1 MDFRVNS
8 AIQHQIKN
16 QPNFNTRQFIPLK
29 PAANNLKVNRSKGKD
44 DIEAKKIRLEK
55 AAEGFEAIFIRQ
67 LLKTMR
73 STLSGEGIFGK
84 GSVGEIYGDMMDNAL
99 ADILA
104 KRDALGIAD
113 SLYRQL
119 VKEIETTDVST
130 NSLHDKNKI

>member
-1 MDFRVNS
+1 MDFRVNNT
-8 AIQHQIKN
+8 IQHQIIK
-16 QPNFNTRQFIPLK
+16 QPNFDTRQFIPLK
-29 PAANNLKVNRSKGKD
+29 PAANNLKVNHGEGND
-44 DIEAKKIRLEK
+44 DFEAKKIKLEK

-73 STLSGEGIFGK
+73 STLSGGGIFGE
-84 GSVGEIYGDMMDNAL
+84 GSVGEIYGDMMDNTL

-119 VKEIETTDVST
+119 VKEIETTDVTTDSF
-130 NSLHDKNKI
+130 HDENKI

>member
-8 AIQHQIKN
+8 TIQHQIKN
-16 QPNFNTRQFIPLK
+16 QPNFDTRQFIPLK
-29 PAANNLKVNRSKGKD
+29 PAANNLKVNHGEGKD
-44 DIEAKKIRLEK
+44 DIEAKKIKLEK

-119 VKEIETTDVST
+119 VKEIEITDVST